1 MLLISIAPDERA
13 FEQLYRLSAE
23 KLRGMAASL
32 LGDEHEA
39 EEVVQ
44 EAFITLLVQPPA
56 NGSESID
63 GWLYTVTRN
72 AALTRRVR
80 NERSESRPPAR
91 LAREVEE
98 MGVEHD
104 AVTDMADEAF
114 HALVARLPWIQRR
127 ALALRFV
134 HDLSTEQVAAA
145 LGRSPDAVRQL
156 QSRALR
162 LLRDRLS
169 AGGGRA

>member
-1 MLLISIAPDERA
+1 MLLISIQTGDDPGFER
-13 FEQLYRLSAE
+13 LYMRSAE

-44 EAFITLLVQPPA
+44 ETFITLLVQPPT
-56 NGSESID
+56 NGSGSIE

-72 AALTRRVR
+72 AALTRRAR
-80 NERSESRPPAR
+80 NERSEARPPAT
-91 LAREVEE
+91 LAHQLEE
-98 MGVEHD
+98 IGVRDDVDVAEQ
-104 AVTDMADEAF
+104 EAF
-114 HALVARLPWIQRR
+114 QSLVARLPRVQRQ

-169 AGGGRA
+169 AGPQRP